1 MEVDELAIG
10 KTNIAKRKR
19 IRAAGKA
26 LNVASD
32 IATLGGNAF
41 ATGFMYTGSKML
53 FEAMLAKKGV
63 AYSFIENEGRVR
75 ENYKLIDRRSML
87 TEINTEGPE
96 VAEGNKALLLDKVHT
111 LSQTASI
118 TIISGGLPQ
127 NVAAAYYG
135 ELFRAVAPNSLR
147 IADATAGK
155 LAAALSA
162 GVDLVKPNVEELQNA
177 LGYELHGQKELLEGC
192 YELIRRG
199 AKAVLLSLG
208 KAGAIYTDGKKN
220 YFCKSS
226 GVAVNSTVGAGDAM
240 VAAAALAM
248 EKGLP
253 MPEILRAGV
262 AAGTAAVTTFDES
275 VFPVEKYY
283 EVYNGLSVTEI

>member
-32 IATLGGNAF
+32 IAALGGNAF
-41 ATGFMYTGSKML
+41 STGFMYTNSKVL
-53 FEAMLAKKGV
+53 FESMLAKKGV
-63 AYSFIENEGRVR
+63 DYSFVENEGRVR

-96 VAEGNKALLLDKVHT
+96 VAEENKGKLLEKVRT
-111 LSQTASI
+111 LSENSSI

-127 NVAAAYYG
+127 NVAAEYYG
-135 ELFRAVAPNSLR
+135 ELFRAVNPRSLR

-162 GVDLVKPNVEELQNA
+162 GVDLVKPNAEELQNA
-177 LGYELHGQKELLEGC
+177 LGRELNGQEQLLEGC

-199 AKAVLLSLG
+199 AKTVLLSLG
-208 KAGAIYTDGKKN
+208 RAGAIYTDGKKN
-220 YFCKSS
+220 YFCKSNT
-226 GVAVNSTVGAGDAM
+226 VAVNSTVGAGDAM

-248 EKGLP
+248 EKGLS

-275 VFPVEKYY
+275 VFPAEKYY
-283 EVYNGLSVTEI
+283 EIYESLQVTEI

>member
-1 MEVDELAIG
+1 MEVDELSIG

-26 LNVASD
+26 LNVATD
-32 IATLGGNAF
+32 IAALGGNAF
-41 ATGFMYTGSKML
+41 SSGFMYTGSKAL
-53 FEAMLAKKGV
+53 FETMLTKKGV
-63 AYSFIENEGRVR
+63 DYSFVENEGRVR

-87 TEINTEGPE
+87 TEVNTEGPE
-96 VAEGNKALLLDKVHT
+96 VAEENKAKLLEKVHT
-111 LSQTASI
+111 LSQNASI

-127 NVAAAYYG
+127 NVAAEYYG

-162 GVDLVKPNVEELQNA
+162 GVDLVKPNVEELQNT
-177 LGYELHGQKELLEGC
+177 LGYELNGQRELLEGC
-192 YELIRRG
+192 YELIGRG
-199 AKAVLLSLG
+199 AKTVLLSLG

-248 EKGLP
+248 EKNLS

-283 EVYNGLSVTEI
+283 EIYDGLSVSEI